1 MQSSMDSQAWVDMTL
16 GVVLLVSVGIGLFRG
31 LVFEMM
37 SLAGWLVAYFVSGWA
52 APHIAPHVPIGAAGG
67 ALNHSAALL
76 LGFVAALLVWSL
88 LSRLVRF
95 MVSVT
100 PLTVPDRLL
109 GAVFGLVRG
118 LVLLMVV
125 ATVVALTPAAQS
137 PVWQSSVGARW
148 LMVAVQGVKPLL
160 PHTLAQWLPA

>member
-1 MQSSMDSQAWVDMTL
+1 MDDHAWVNLTL
-16 GVVLLVSVGIGLFRG
+16 GSIVLASVVLGLFRG

-52 APHIAPHVPIGAAGG
+52 APLIAPHVPIGAAGG

-76 LGFVAALLVWSL
+76 LAFVAALVAWSL
-88 LSRLVRF
+88 LSRVVRLI
-95 MVSVT
+95 VSAT
-100 PLTVPDRLL
+100 PLTLPDRLL

-118 LVLLMVV
+118 GVLLMLV

-137 PVWQSSVGARW
+137 PLWQSSTAARW

-160 PHTLAQWLPA
+160 PHALAQWLPA